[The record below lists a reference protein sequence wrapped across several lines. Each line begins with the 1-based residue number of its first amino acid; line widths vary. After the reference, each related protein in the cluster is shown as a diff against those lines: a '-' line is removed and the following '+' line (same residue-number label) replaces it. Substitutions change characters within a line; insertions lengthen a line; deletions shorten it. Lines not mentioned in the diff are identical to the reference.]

1 MGEHDTRSRRAQ
13 RRAFASLSLRN
24 KLLLFAASLVLVPG
38 VLLVAIAERSAR
50 ESLQRIIGRQ
60 LAREARST
68 ANQLST
74 VLRAE
79 RETLG
84 NFAHQDLMREIR
96 VGDIDKRVSVA
107 LQTLRDG
114 SPARL
119 GYLVVD
125 PGLGVVASSDPRA
138 IGPLPSWADPRWMG
152 PGAEDRFLGPGDT
165 TQEIPGV
172 VMTTAIPDPDDPSRT
187 LGTLVGVFD
196 WKQLTSATDRVR
208 RELASQGIAADVL
221 VAGPD
226 GSVIGG
232 ARSPEVE
239 DPGVGVVSGVGA
251 TGGRRFESDYAVDPG
266 AGLIIGRASLA
277 SDLPDWRVL
286 VVEPRSHALAPV
298 RRLSGHL
305 QLAMGLALL
314 AALALAALAARR
326 VVGPLSELTAAIRDL
341 SRGGAG
347 PVPVRSE
354 DEVGTLA
361 VAFNDMASEL
371 DRAQGELVEAEKFA
385 FVGQLAAGVAHE
397 IRTSLGVLGSS
408 AQILERS
415 LPGEG
420 GEHAG
425 ELAGMIR
432 DEVTRLGGVVN
443 DLLTLDRARPLVL
456 EPTLVS
462 KPLLRAADFV
472 RAQVEE
478 KAIRLQVVSLP
489 DEPAVLCD
497 PELVYQVAVN
507 LFVNALQA
515 IGSGGCVEAKVLEAH
530 EGQGGFEIRDDGP
543 GIPDELRERV
553 FQPFVTGRDGGVGV
567 GLTFVMRVVHDHRGE
582 VTVECPPGGGTLFRI
597 RLPCAGEAP

>member
-1 MGEHDTRSRRAQ
+1 MSDHHTRSVRVRRSTLS
-13 RRAFASLSLRN
+13 SLALRH
-24 KLLLFAASLVLVPG
+24 KLSLFAAALVLVPG
-38 VLLVAIAERSAR
+38 IVLVVIAERSAR
-50 ESLQRIIGRQ
+50 ESLQRVIGQQ
-60 LAREARST
+60 LAREARNT
-68 ANQLST
+68 AEQLSA
-74 VLRAE
+74 VLRSE
-79 RETLG
+79 RETLD
-84 NFAHQDLMREIR
+84 NFARQDLMREVR
-96 VGDIDKRVSVA
+96 VGDIDKRVSAA
-107 LQTLRDG
+107 LTTLRDG

-119 GYLVVD
+119 DYLVVD
-125 PGLGVVASSDPRA
+125 PDAGVVASSDPRA
-138 IGPLPSWADPRWMG
+138 IGPLPPWADPRWLG
-152 PGAEDRFLGPGDT
+152 PGVEGRLLGPGDT
-165 TQEIPGV
+165 PRELPGV
-172 VMTTAIPDPDDPSRT
+172 VMTTAIPDPDDPSRI
-187 LGTLVGVFD
+187 LGTLVGIFD
-196 WKQLTSATDRVR
+196 WKQLTAATDRVR
-208 RELASQGIAADVL
+208 SELASQGIAADVL

-232 ARSPEVE
+232 ARSPELA
-239 DPGVGVVSGVGA
+239 DSGSDAVSA
-251 TGGRRFESDYAVDPG
+251 ARWSAGGRSESDYTVDSD
-266 AGLIIGRASLA
+266 AGFIIGRASLA

-286 VVEPRSHALAPV
+286 LVEPRSHALAPAS
-298 RRLSGHL
+298 RLSRRL
-305 QLAMGLALL
+305 QLAMGLALV

-326 VVGPLSELTAAIRDL
+326 VVEPLSELTAAIRDL

-361 VAFNDMASEL
+361 AAFNEMASQL
-371 DRAQGELVEAEKFA
+371 DRTQRELVEAEKFA

-415 LPGEG
+415 LPEESGED
-420 GEHAG
+420 AS

-443 DLLTLDRARPLVL
+443 DLLTLERARPLAL

-462 KPLLRAADFV
+462 QPVLRAADFI
-472 RAQVEE
+472 RPQAEE
-478 KAIRLQVVSLP
+478 KEIRLQVVSVP

-515 IGSGGCVEAKVLEAH
+515 IGSGGRVEAKVLEAR

-543 GIPDELRERV
+543 GIPDELRARI

-567 GLTFVMRVVHDHRGE
+567 GLTFVKRVVHDHGGA
-582 VTVECPPGGGTLFRI
+582 VTVECPPGGGTRFRI
-597 RLPCAGEAP
+597 RLPCAGGAP